1 MGKTNIHLPIRL
13 LTCIFFLLS
22 TPLYAQIYIN
32 ELMQSNINTIMD
44 DLNDYPDSWVEL
56 YNAGD
61 KAVNLEN
68 YGLGTKAKY
77 SSAYKLPYVSLP
89 AKSYLIIYCDKA
101 EKGLHTDFRLE
112 SGSKG
117 NIYLFDASGTEIDG
131 VTNMASMP
139 APDIAYGRSTDGGN
153 EWNYFVA
160 ATPGTSNNSAI
171 ASKELLPAPLF
182 SVTGGIFSSDVELSL
197 SKPEGAPSNAVV
209 RYTTNGSEPTRSSA
223 ILNDGQI
230 ITIRKTAVIR
240 AKLFADDALSPM
252 STSHSYIFHSRKVT
266 LPIISIITDNKNF
279 YDNKIGIYVT
289 GTYPPGT
296 DNFWYSWRRPIN
308 FEYIHPEEGAVLNQL
323 GETRLSG
330 NASKEAPMKSLA
342 VYGHKRFGQKHYD
355 YQLFPDK
362 PNIPIKSFLMRN
374 SGNDFMWSHFRDAAI
389 QLTCHRGGMD
399 LDWQGYQPAIW
410 YLNGVYMGIINLRER
425 SNEDHTYSNYN
436 KLEDI
441 DMFENWKE
449 LKAGSWDNLN
459 AFQEF
464 YTQHGNSYEDWEKW
478 MDVSEFMNMLIL
490 NTYHVNLDFPGNNI
504 VMWRPTAEEGRWR
517 WIIKDTD
524 FGLGLYSR
532 EYQYNYL
539 NFILRTGEYEENWAN
554 GWDETRLFRRLMDN
568 AQFKDKFIDRFA
580 VALGDFLSNEFQS
593 EIIDSLKNNITFEY
607 QYHQKRYPSYNNW
620 LNWNDEV
627 SNMKNWTA
635 NRTNYMYRHLREYFG
650 LGAVTNVKINSTNSD
665 AAYLEVT
672 VNENRLSR
680 GRFNGKFFIGRELRL
695 SATSLDDSK
704 EVTSW
709 KLTKTINGATTTDI
723 VEGNEVKY
731 TLPQNCSSLS
741 LEAVTSPATGLSS
754 DAQLE
759 SKWQVASNRNKII
772 VTVPAIGTEL
782 SVFTPTGELLYRGT
796 IEDKETTIEV
806 SQMGIYLVT
815 VASSKKIESKKV
827 MVAD

>member
-1 MGKTNIHLPIRL
+1 ML
-13 LTCIFFLLS
+13 
-22 TPLYAQIYIN
+22 
-32 ELMQSNINTIMD
+32 
-44 DLNDYPDSWVEL
+44 
-56 YNAGD
+56 
-61 KAVNLEN
+61 
-68 YGLGTKAKY
+68 
-77 SSAYKLPYVSLP
+77 
-89 AKSYLIIYCDKA
+89 
-101 EKGLHTDFRLE
+101 FR
-112 SGSKG
+112 S
-117 NIYLFDASGTEIDG
+117 
-131 VTNMASMP
+131 
-139 APDIAYGRSTDGGN
+139 
-153 EWNYFVA
+153 
-160 ATPGTSNNSAI
+160 
-171 ASKELLPAPLF
+171 
-182 SVTGGIFSSDVELSL
+182 
-197 SKPEGAPSNAVV
+197 
-209 RYTTNGSEPTRSSA
+209 
-223 ILNDGQI
+223 
-230 ITIRKTAVIR
+230 
-240 AKLFADDALSPM
+240 
-252 STSHSYIFHSRKVT
+252 
-266 LPIISIITDNKNF
+266 
-279 YDNKIGIYVT
+279 
-289 GTYPPGT
+289 
-296 DNFWYSWRRPIN
+296 
-308 FEYIHPEEGAVLNQL
+308 
-323 GETRLSG
+323 
-330 NASKEAPMKSLA
+330 
-342 VYGHKRFGQKHYD
+342 
-355 YQLFPDK
+355 
-362 PNIPIKSFLMRN
+362 
-374 SGNDFMWSHFRDAAI
+374 
-389 QLTCHRGGMD
+389 
-399 LDWQGYQPAIW
+399 
-410 YLNGVYMGIINLRER
+410 
-425 SNEDHTYSNYN
+425 
-436 KLEDI
+436 
-441 DMFENWKE
+441 
-449 LKAGSWDNLN
+449 
-459 AFQEF
+459 
-464 YTQHGNSYEDWEKW
+464 
-478 MDVSEFMNMLIL
+478 
-490 NTYHVNLDFPGNNI
+490 
-504 VMWRPTAEEGRWR
+504 
-517 WIIKDTD
+517 
-524 FGLGLYSR
+524 
-532 EYQYNYL
+532 
-539 NFILRTGEYEENWAN
+539 LRTGEYEENWAN